1 MRCYNCGSI
10 LSEQSFCTS
19 CGVDVTLYK
28 KIIMASN
35 RFYNDGLT
43 KANVRDLSGAIVSL
57 RQSLKFN
64 KNNIE
69 ARNLLGLVYFEM
81 GEVAAALSE
90 WVISKNIRPTKNV
103 ANTYIDMVQSNT
115 SKLDTINQSIKKYN
129 QALAYCRQDCLDF
142 AVIQLKKVLSMTPKF
157 IRAHLLLA
165 LLYINDEEWEKAKRE
180 CDKVLA
186 IDKGNTSALRYLKEI
201 DKMMLPDE
209 SGKSQPKNEEVHRYK
224 SDNEI
229 IIQPANVKEPHSG
242 MGASIL
248 LYIVVGIALGAL
260 ATFFLVRPGII
271 SAEQSKYQDE
281 VRAYGEQLDAKTAT
295 ITELTAQVE
304 DLTEEAE
311 NLHGQLDGYVGE
323 GGTIES
329 IDKLLAAAD
338 AYIANPED
346 IETLSP
352 LVQEIA
358 DEVDLEAT
366 SESFKTLYGTILKTV
381 GPKIAEQYY
390 ETGYQYF
397 GKDDFT
403 AAIEELEKAVF
414 YDEENSDALFTLGN
428 AYNRSNNEEKAAET
442 YQKVIEKFPDTEK
455 ARRAEEYLAK
465 MGSESGE

>member
-81 GEVAAALSE
+81 GEVCAALSE
-90 WVISKNIRPTKNV
+90 WVISKNIRPAKNV

-129 QALAYCRQDCLDF
+129 QALAYCQQDCLDL

-157 IRAHLLLA
+157 IRAHQLLA

-180 CDKVLA
+180 CDKCLA
-186 IDKGNTSALRYLKEI
+186 IDKGNTLSLRYLKEI
-201 DKMMLPDE
+201 DKMMMPDE
-209 SGKSQPKNEEVHRYK
+209 GGAKNQTKNEEVHRYR

-229 IIQPANVKEPHSG
+229 IIQPANVKEPRSG
-242 MGASIL
+242 MGASVL
-248 LYIVVGIALGAL
+248 LYIAIGIALGSL
-260 ATFFLVRPGII
+260 ATFFLIRPGII
-271 SAEQSKYQDE
+271 SSEQSKYQEE
-281 VRAYGEQLDAKTAT
+281 VRGYGEQLDAKTAQ
-295 ITELTAQVE
+295 ITELTSQVE
-304 DLTEEAE
+304 NLKEETES
-311 NLHGQLDGYVGE
+311 LHGQLDGYVGE

-329 IDKLLAAAD
+329 IDKLLTAAT
-338 AYIANPED
+338 AYIANPND
-346 IETLSP
+346 IETISP

-358 DEVDLEAT
+358 NEVDIEAT
-366 SESFKTLYGTILKTV
+366 SDAFKELYSTVLKTV
-381 GPKIAEQYY
+381 GPGIAAQFY

-397 GKDDFT
+397 GNDQFEQ
-403 AAIEELEKAVF
+403 AIDELEQAVF
-414 YDEENSDALFTLGN
+414 YDEENLDALFLLGN
-428 AYNRSNNEEKAAET
+428 AYRRAKNDEKAAET
-442 YQKVIEKFPDTEK
+442 YQAVIDKFPGTERAK
-455 ARRAEEYLAK
+455 RAEEYL
-465 MGSESGE
+465 GEING